1 VQPPLSFALCA
12 YPAAATPYSY
22 EGVGATRTNAHVRPR
37 SVRPIRAIGM
47 GADRERDHIDQDG
60 DSTAD
65 ELYSDGRA

>member
-1 VQPPLSFALCA
+1 
-12 YPAAATPYSY
+12 
-22 EGVGATRTNAHVRPR
+22 
-37 SVRPIRAIGM
+37 M

>member
-1 VQPPLSFALCA
+1 VQPPLSSALCA
-12 YPAAATPYSY
+12 YPAAAMPYSY
-22 EGVGATRTNAHVRPR
+22 EGVGAARTNAHVRPR

-65 ELYSDGRA
+65 ELYSEGRA